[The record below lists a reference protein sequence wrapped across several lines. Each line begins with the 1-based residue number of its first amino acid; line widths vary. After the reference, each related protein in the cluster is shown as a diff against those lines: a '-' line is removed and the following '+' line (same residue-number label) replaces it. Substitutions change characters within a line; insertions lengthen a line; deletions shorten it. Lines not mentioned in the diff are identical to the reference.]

1 MTINE
6 FIESVK
12 KLGIKISDEELNKLD
27 IYAKFLLEYNE
38 HTNLT
43 AIKKEEDVYLKH
55 FYDSLTISY
64 VINLEEEKTL
74 LDIGTGAGFP
84 GMILKIFFPNL
95 KVTLLDSNNKKTKFL
110 EKLRDKLNLNDVEI
124 INDRVENLVKTRLN
138 YYDVVTARAV
148 TNMTVLTELAMPLV
162 KEEKYFIALKGS
174 NINEI
179 EDSYYAISVMQ
190 GKIVKSKEFELA
202 KEAGKRNI
210 VKIKKLNKTNINE
223 IRSYDKIIKKPL
235 QKKIK

>member
-27 IYAKFLLEYNE
+27 IYVKFLLEYNE

-64 VINLEEEKTL
+64 VINLEEEKIL

-124 INDRVENLVKTRLN
+124 INDRVENLAKTRLN

-162 KEEKYFIALKGS
+162 
-174 NINEI
+174 
-179 EDSYYAISVMQ
+179 
-190 GKIVKSKEFELA
+190 
-202 KEAGKRNI
+202 
-210 VKIKKLNKTNINE
+210 
-223 IRSYDKIIKKPL
+223 
-235 QKKIK
+235 